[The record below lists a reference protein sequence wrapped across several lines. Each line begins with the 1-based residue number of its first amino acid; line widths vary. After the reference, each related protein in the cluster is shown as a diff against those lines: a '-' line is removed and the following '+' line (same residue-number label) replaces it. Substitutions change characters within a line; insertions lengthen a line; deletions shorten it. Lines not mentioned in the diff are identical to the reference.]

1 MDKDADF
8 FVAFYAVNFMK
19 ALVNKYGEDGD
30 KIFEKILEVVPVEDS
45 HSILQYSMQNYDEI
59 SDSNASM
66 SLTVFSKDIDLTFNN
81 RTEFVRAIRSSNSD
95 YSLRSAIQIMRSI
108 VDSDNHVK
116 IIFKKNVKETVDKIR
131 SIGYDVF

>member
-1 MDKDADF
+1 MDKDVDF

-59 SDSNASM
+59 RDSEASM
-66 SLTVFSKDIDLTFNN
+66 SLTVFSKDIDITFNN
-81 RTEFVRAIRSSNSD
+81 RTEFVRAIRISNSD
-95 YSLRSAIQIMRSI
+95 YSLRDAIDIMRAI
-108 VDSDNHVK
+108 VDNNKHTKV
-116 IIFKKNVKETVDKIR
+116 IFKKNVKETLDKIK